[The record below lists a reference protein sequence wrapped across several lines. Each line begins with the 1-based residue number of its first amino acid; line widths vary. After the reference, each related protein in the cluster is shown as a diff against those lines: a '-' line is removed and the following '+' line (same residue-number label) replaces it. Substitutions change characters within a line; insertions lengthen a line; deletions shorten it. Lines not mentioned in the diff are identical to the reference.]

1 MVMLL
6 ASYILKLAVWFI
18 VSIILAA
25 SIGALLRVLTYIEI
39 PPFKKKSVFAELYTD
54 IAKKYLRGRR
64 NSLGVL
70 VGAVGCLISNFGITV
85 IIIVVWFI
93 DIVIRLV
100 SSNTIKT
107 AMAKSNKSKAI
118 HTACIVHRKEKR
130 QHE

>member
-25 SIGALLRVLTYIEI
+25 SIGALLRVLTYIGI
-39 PPFKKKSVFAELYTD
+39 PPFEKKSVFAELYND

-93 DIVIRLV
+93 DTVIRLV